1 MQTRLLGASIALV
14 LTTPAWAAEPDTR
27 ERLQSLEQRL
37 ERLEGEK
44 TRTAGA
50 ASGRVGSSAFNP
62 AVSLILNGRYA
73 SFDRDPDSYAL
84 PGFALGEETGP
95 GDEGLRLSESEL
107 VMSANIDDKFYGSF
121 TAALTPENEVEVEEA
136 YLETLTLGHGFTI
149 KAGRYYSHIGYLN
162 SVHTH
167 AWDFADQPLAY
178 RAMLGNQFGDD
189 GVQLRWVAPSDLF
202 LEVGAELF
210 RGESFPAGGAARSG
224 RGVKGG
230 FLRIGGDAGTNHAWR
245 LGISRLTAHADGRE
259 TSHDGSTD
267 KFDGDSR
274 LTIVDFVWKWAP
286 EGNSAR
292 RHFKFQAEYF
302 RRDEHGE
309 FDVASAGTPFA
320 YDGRQEGWYTQA
332 VYQFMS
338 RWRVGLRHDRLESD
352 PVDAALAGS
361 ALDADGHE
369 PKRSSAMID
378 FSNSEYS
385 RLRLQFNRDESRAG
399 VEDAQWYVQYV
410 MSLGAHGAHKF

>member
-14 LTTPAWAAEPDTR
+14 LTTPAFAAEPDTR

-44 TRTAGA
+44 AKTAGP
-50 ASGRVGSSAFNP
+50 ASGRISSNAFNP

-73 SFDRDPDSYAL
+73 SFEKDPDSYAL

-162 SVHTH
+162 SVHAH
-167 AWDFADQPLAY
+167 AWDFADPPLAY
-178 RAMLGNQFGDD
+178 RAMLANQFGDD
-189 GVQLRWVAPSDLF
+189 GVQLRWVAPTDLF
-202 LEVGAELF
+202 LEAGAELF

-224 RGVKGG
+224 RGAKTG
-230 FLRIGGDAGTNHAWR
+230 FLRIGGDAGAGHAWR
-245 LGISRLTAHADGRE
+245 LGISRLKADADERNTGE
-259 TSHDGSTD
+259 ESAPDIFEGES
-267 KFDGDSR
+267 K

-286 EGNSAR
+286 DGNPAR
-292 RHFKFQAEYF
+292 RHVKFQAEHF
-302 RRDEHGE
+302 RRDEQGR
-309 FDVASAGTPFA
+309 FNPASSGALA
-320 YDGRQEGWYTQA
+320 YDGRQSGWYAQA
-332 VYQFMS
+332 VYQFMP
-338 RWRVGLRHDRLESD
+338 RWRLGLRHDRLKAD
-352 PVDAALAGS
+352 PVGAALAGS
-361 ALDADGHE
+361 VLDAGGHE
-369 PKRSSAMID
+369 PRRSSAMID

-385 RLRLQFNRDESRAG
+385 RLRLQVNRDESRA
-399 VEDAQWYVQYV
+399 EARDTQWYVQYV